1 MSNNTAANATPAATA
16 ATADEVGF
24 FGKMYLALTGPM
36 AKAVG
41 LAVVSAGAGA
51 AGGYALAMHRQKGNC
66 QAEPAPVTPKLG
78 VK

>member
-1 MSNNTAANATPAATA
+1 MSNNTTANAIPATA
-16 ATADEVGF
+16 ATTADEVGF

-51 AGGYALAMHRQKGNC
+51 AGGYALAIHRQKGK
-66 QAEPAPVTPKLG
+66 AMADAPVIPKLG
-78 VK
+78 AK

>member
-1 MSNNTAANATPAATA
+1 MSNANANATPAA

-51 AGGYALAMHRQKGNC
+51 AGGYALAMHRQKGK
-66 QAEPAPVTPKLG
+66 AMADASPMTPKLG